1 MNELE
6 LSAIGDRLQVA
17 WRADRRA
24 ARRRSGI
31 LGAGAVVT
39 VLVLA
44 GAAIAAGVLPISVSP
59 SSGKPQP
66 AALVQLRSL
75 YPRRPGTPPQGW
87 ANAPVLELDRALVI
101 ARISDRATG
110 PLTVIVIP
118 ARPRGM
124 CLDAARPDGSP
135 YMSGCSTFP
144 HAVVDTAGRHST
156 AFGVQLGVDGSTGTP
171 PLNIALHRAPPGSVR
186 VDVRARDASK
196 LPSVLNHGWLVYVN
210 QHPGP
215 AVLVR
220 FYDRNGRRLL
230 SYYGA

>member
-1 MNELE
+1 MSELE
-6 LSAIGDRLQVA
+6 LSGIGDRLQVA

-24 ARRRSGI
+24 ARRRSR
-31 LGAGAVVT
+31 LLVAGALAG
-39 VLVLA
+39 VLVLT
-44 GAAIAAGVLPISVSP
+44 GVAIAAGVLPVSVLP

-75 YPRRPGTPPQGW
+75 YPRRPGTPPLGW

-101 ARISDRATG
+101 ARISGRETG
-110 PLTVIVIP
+110 PLSVIVIP
-118 ARPRGM
+118 ARPRGV

-156 AFGVQLGVDGSTGTP
+156 AFGIQLGVDGSTGTP
-171 PLNIALHRAPPGSVR
+171 ALNIALHRAPPGSAR
-186 VDVRARDASK
+186 VDVRTRNASR
-196 LPSVLNHGWLVYVN
+196 LPAVLNHGWLVYVN

-215 AVLVR
+215 VVLVR
-220 FYDRNGRRLL
+220 FYDRNGHRLL